1 MSIFDSN
8 VEAAFLLPTFIRM
21 FWNFFSEASKR
32 HICYVFQ
39 MNLNLWDHCCG
50 CRRVWKSW
58 VPFWGCSN
66 PEFSLVCGSK
76 HTWVFPSLPAC
87 EDKRGFTNTDCKYG
101 LINTGFPLAPSFHL
115 LIRKYQC
122 LANFPSPGI
131 WGVLRAAL
139 QVSVDQTHSR
149 LAVAASQVRSLNVQ
163 VLNLLG
169 GLRSG
174 VITPAI
180 AASAASVWL
189 SQRLAASVELSMTL
203 QRYVTSAPMRQSC
216 SCCFQ
221 NLILVAHLISAPIQP
236 PSRWKEDSVPQQGCL
251 GTKVPRGWRNQQ
263 FPLPLTALLPCWVHH
278 TTGGLSS
285 QKS

>member
-1 MSIFDSN
+1 M
-8 VEAAFLLPTFIRM
+8 
-21 FWNFFSEASKR
+21 
-32 HICYVFQ
+32 
-39 MNLNLWDHCCG
+39 
-50 CRRVWKSW
+50 
-58 VPFWGCSN
+58 
-66 PEFSLVCGSK
+66 
-76 HTWVFPSLPAC
+76 FPSLPAC

-131 WGVLRAAL
+131 LGVLRAAL

-236 PSRWKEDSVPQQGCL
+236 PSR
-251 GTKVPRGWRNQQ
+251 
-263 FPLPLTALLPCWVHH
+263 
-278 TTGGLSS
+278 
-285 QKS
+285 